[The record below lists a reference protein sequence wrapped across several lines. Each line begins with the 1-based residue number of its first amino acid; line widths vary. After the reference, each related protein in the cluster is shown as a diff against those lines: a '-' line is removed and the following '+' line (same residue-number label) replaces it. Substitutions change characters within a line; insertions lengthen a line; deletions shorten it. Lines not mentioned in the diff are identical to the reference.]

1 MTSRREVL
9 KYPDMFFN
17 GYIKKFALIVF
28 LCLILSVPAGAMGKA
43 GASALEVAGGFGAG
57 LGGLLFAV
65 PIGNIFNTDHY
76 GGVGFMAAMLAGYPA
91 GAALGVYAVGE
102 WAEGDSVSD
111 AKSLGITMGASFATM
126 GASYLIGR
134 LKGMFFGFLL
144 TPVIDT
150 LVYNLVKETVPEE
163 ERINGNG
170 NYTRIIN
177 FSVSF

>member
-1 MTSRREVL
+1 MTSLPVVL
-9 KYPDMFFN
+9 EYRVMVICYRI
-17 GYIKKFALIVF
+17 GLLLLVAS
-28 LCLILSVPAGAMGKA
+28 LCLPLSANAMGKA
-43 GASALEVAGGFGAG
+43 GASALEVAGGYGVG
-57 LGGLLFAV
+57 LGGLVFAI

-76 GGVGFMAAMLAGYPA
+76 GGVGFMVAMLGGYPA

-134 LKGMFFGFLL
+134 LKGMFFGLLL
-144 TPVIDT
+144 TPVVDT
-150 LVYNLVKETVPEE
+150 LVYNMVKGVAPEE
-163 ERINGNG
+163 EIEGNG
-170 NYTRIIN
+170 SYTRLIN